1 MDQNESIKEVA
12 NELGITILE
21 NNFQVNRQA
30 LINRINELIQTD
42 FQKLILILYRVDV
55 NEDKL
60 RYFIKENSEENAAS
74 IIADLLIE
82 RQAQKIIFRKQFGKR
97 DNDIDENEKW

>member
-1 MDQNESIKEVA
+1 VDQNESIKEVA